1 MRPLLLLSSFLIVL
15 GCGSKKYAKLLDPT
29 TNTVEVS
36 LDRSPCYGTCPV
48 YSVNFNLSTKEARFK
63 GLKFTR
69 LSGERTF
76 TLTNE
81 EVSSILDGLKNCDY
95 LSLSDSYDG
104 AISDIPSCSTAL
116 IVNGEKLKGVY
127 NRFEGPDALL
137 IFETHLDNIVI
148 THLGSI
154 K

>member
-1 MRPLLLLSSFLIVL
+1 MRHLLLLSLIL
-15 GCGSKKYAKLLDPT
+15 TLFGCGTNKYTSLLDT
-29 TNTVEVS
+29 TKNQVEVS

-48 YSVNFNLSTKEARFK
+48 YSVNFNLSTKEATFK

-81 EVSSILDGLKNCDY
+81 EVSSIIDGLKNCEY
-95 LSLSDSYDG
+95 LGLSDSYDG
-104 AISDIPSCSTAL
+104 AISDIPSCTTAL
-116 IVNGEKLKGVY
+116 IINGEKLKGVY
-127 NRFEGPDALL
+127 NRYDGPDALI
-137 IFETHLDNIVI
+137 IFETHLDNIVM